1 MVSSTL
7 HCSFLKGLGEMMTNT
22 GETKV
27 ENKLD
32 KFIKAL
38 DVFVITMTV
47 LIMLMIVEH
56 AY

>member
-1 MVSSTL
+1 MT
-7 HCSFLKGLGEMMTNT
+7 TNT

-38 DVFVITMTV
+38 DVFVIVMTV

>member
-1 MVSSTL
+1 MT
-7 HCSFLKGLGEMMTNT
+7 TNT

-38 DVFVITMTV
+38 DVFVIVMAI
-47 LIMLMIVEH
+47 IMMFIIVEH